1 MNTLFGQAQTTLRA
15 STVTHMRL
23 ARPKP
28 DPRVLDLF
36 QESGR
41 NVQKTALLLRELLS
55 DYPESN
61 GLGGEIEECEHEGDR
76 IAHDILRRVA
86 QQTVRRPV
94 PDAADVHALTGALDD
109 IVDFAEE
116 AADQLSRYGVEAT
129 MLPAQE
135 IADVLV
141 RASDELTSALKGLHD
156 GSDAG
161 PHLVEIHRLENE
173 ADRIVREAVASLFVN
188 GIDPMV
194 VIRWKDIFESLEAAV
209 DACETVAN
217 VLEGITLKRQ

>member
-1 MNTLFGQAQTTLRA
+1 
-15 STVTHMRL
+15 
-23 ARPKP
+23 
-28 DPRVLDLF
+28 
-36 QESGR
+36 
-41 NVQKTALLLRELLS
+41 
-55 DYPESN
+55 
-61 GLGGEIEECEHEGDR
+61 
-76 IAHDILRRVA
+76 
-86 QQTVRRPV
+86 
-94 PDAADVHALTGALDD
+94 
-109 IVDFAEE
+109 
-116 AADQLSRYGVEAT
+116 

-141 RASDELTSALKGLHD
+141 RASDELASALAGLHD

-209 DACETVAN
+209 DACETAAN
-217 VLEGITLKRQ
+217 VLEGIALKRGR

>member
-1 MNTLFGQAQTTLRA
+1 
-15 STVTHMRL
+15 MRL

-61 GLGGEIEECEHEGDR
+61 GVGGEIVECEHAGDR
-76 IAHDILRRVA
+76 IAHDILHLAAERTGRRA
-86 QQTVRRPV
+86 V
-94 PDAADVHALTGALDD
+94 PGAADVQALTGALDD
-109 IVDFAEE
+109 IVDFAQE
-116 AADQLSRYGVEAT
+116 AADQLSRYGVEAS

-141 RASDELTSALKGLHD
+141 RASDELASALTGLRD
-156 GSDAG
+156 CSDAG

-209 DACETVAN
+209 DACETAAN
-217 VLEGITLKRQ
+217 VLEGIALKRGR

>member
-1 MNTLFGQAQTTLRA
+1 
-15 STVTHMRL
+15 MR
-23 ARPKP
+23 RRT
-28 DPRVLDLF
+28 DPRLLDLF

-41 NVQKTALLLRELLS
+41 NVQRTALLLRELMS
-55 DYPESN
+55 DYPETN
-61 GLGGEIEECEHEGDR
+61 GVGGEIVECEHEGDR
-76 IAHDILRRVA
+76 IAHDILHLAAQRSARRA
-86 QQTVRRPV
+86 V

-116 AADQLSRYGVEAT
+116 AADQLSRYGVEAS

-141 RASDELTSALKGLHD
+141 RTSDELATALTGLHD

-161 PHLVEIHRLENE
+161 PQLVEIHRLENE
-173 ADRIVREAVASLFVN
+173 ADRIVREAVASLFAG

-209 DACETVAN
+209 DACETAAN
-217 VLEGITLKRQ
+217 VLEGIALKRGR

>member
-1 MNTLFGQAQTTLRA
+1 M
-15 STVTHMRL
+15 
-23 ARPKP
+23 
-28 DPRVLDLF
+28 
-36 QESGR
+36 
-41 NVQKTALLLRELLS
+41 
-55 DYPESN
+55 PE
-61 GLGGEIEECEHEGDR
+61 
-76 IAHDILRRVA
+76 
-86 QQTVRRPV
+86 P
-94 PDAADVHALTGALDD
+94 ADVHALACALDD

-116 AADQLSRYGVEAT
+116 AADQLSRYGVEAS

-141 RASDELTSALKGLHD
+141 RASDELGSALTGLHD

-209 DACETVAN
+209 DACETAAN
-217 VLEGITLKRQ
+217 VLEGIALKRGR

>member
-1 MNTLFGQAQTTLRA
+1 
-15 STVTHMRL
+15 MRL
-23 ARPKP
+23 RQPKP

-41 NVQKTALLLRELLS
+41 NVQRTALLLRELMS

-61 GLGGEIEECEHEGDR
+61 GVGAEIVVCEHEGDR
-76 IAHDILRRVA
+76 IAHDILHHVA
-86 QQTVRRPV
+86 QQDVRRALPE
-94 PDAADVHALTGALDD
+94 PTDVHALTGALDD

-116 AADQLSRYGVEAT
+116 AADQLGRYAVEAP

-141 RASDELTSALKGLHD
+141 RASDELGHALTGLHD

-173 ADRIVREAVASLFVN
+173 ADRIVREAVGSLFVN

-209 DACETVAN
+209 DACETAAN
-217 VLEGITLKRQ
+217 VLEGIALKRGR

>member
-1 MNTLFGQAQTTLRA
+1 
-15 STVTHMRL
+15 MRL
-23 ARPKP
+23 ARLKP

-41 NVQKTALLLRELLS
+41 NVQRTAVLLRELMS

-61 GLGGEIEECEHEGDR
+61 GVGGEIVECEHEGDR
-76 IAHDILRRVA
+76 IAHDILHHVA
-86 QQTVRRPV
+86 QKPSRHAV
-94 PDAADVHALTGALDD
+94 PEPADVHALTGALDD

-116 AADQLSRYGVEAT
+116 AADQLSRYGVEAS

-141 RASDELTSALKGLHD
+141 RASDELVSALTGLHD

-173 ADRIVREAVASLFVN
+173 ADRIVRDAVASLFVN

-209 DACETVAN
+209 DACETAAN
-217 VLEGITLKRQ
+217 VLEGIALKRVRR

>member
-1 MNTLFGQAQTTLRA
+1 
-15 STVTHMRL
+15 MRQ
-23 ARPKP
+23 RT
-28 DPRVLDLF
+28 DPQLLDLF

-41 NVQKTALLLRELLS
+41 NVQRTALLLRELMA

-61 GLGGEIEECEHEGDR
+61 GVGGEIVECEHAGDR
-76 IAHDILRRVA
+76 IAHDILHRVA

-141 RASDELTSALKGLHD
+141 RASDELASALTGLHD

-173 ADRIVREAVASLFVN
+173 ADRIVRNAVASLFAG

-209 DACETVAN
+209 DACETAAN
-217 VLEGITLKRQ
+217 VLEGIALKRRR

>member
-1 MNTLFGQAQTTLRA
+1 
-15 STVTHMRL
+15 MRL
-23 ARPKP
+23 TRPKP

-41 NVQKTALLLRELLS
+41 NVQRTAVLLRELMS
-55 DYPESN
+55 NYPESN
-61 GLGGEIEECEHEGDR
+61 GVGGEIVECEHEGDR
-76 IAHDILRRVA
+76 IAHDILHHVA
-86 QQTVRRPV
+86 QQAVRHAV
-94 PDAADVHALTGALDD
+94 PEPADVHALTGALDD

-116 AADQLSRYGVEAT
+116 AADQLSRYGVEAS

-141 RASDELTSALKGLHD
+141 RASDELVLALTGLHD

-173 ADRIVREAVASLFVN
+173 ADRIVREAVGSLFVN

-209 DACETVAN
+209 DACETAAN
-217 VLEGITLKRQ
+217 VLEGIALKRGR